1 MVRRRRLMSSSQL
14 VRKKGFALAA
24 TLMLIAFGTIV
35 LLATGLQLSRTS
47 GVLNSQ
53 RAISKTQSVA
63 NNAVEVASF
72 YFLYDPTVTNMSKS
86 TWSGLS
92 EFKSMLDSRSGI
104 DSLYWS
110 EFVGDLTESTL
121 CYDLMSY
128 VNSHASD
135 DALGS
140 GDFSLGAY
148 VYPLGDKFVTIAYA
162 EKQGVRRYSLGLME
176 TVGIAQ
182 GGLPALRTVSLQ
194 RALQVMRNPNGN
206 KIVGDLI
213 YGNALI
219 AGLLSLDITQSATPG
234 EIVAGGVSAGQ
245 LSISPLSTDLETY
258 LAAFPGWYTALYED
272 PETLYT
278 NWYSEYLDSF
288 PTEQVFTYVLDG
300 DDYSNVVADASHV
313 GDDIVVIIKAN
324 QEEPKFFGTFSSTGL
339 KIELGEKTF
348 TVPSQLVQES
358 AIHILIE
365 NENGDFTLL
374 HEKDNNPQMISE
386 VNGKY
391 DIRVK
396 NGDVIVGTNLV
407 YSDLKSKV
415 NNGGNS
421 PVANQTKAISA
432 VTIQDILKTS
442 NNDYLRLA
450 ADGGDLILKYDKE
463 SSTGDRVL
471 TGDFY
476 AFANETYT
484 AGGNVDFLDLDTISN
499 VVSGGQYSQMFLL
512 GSLTS
517 YSFDK
522 NGSTLYNQE
531 SNKNKPPDIVDL
543 LRSLVLVAT
552 GGSGGTGDP
561 SQGSGNQLAL
571 IGIQTW

>member
-1 MVRRRRLMSSSQL
+1 MSSSQL

-53 RAISKTQSVA
+53 RSISKTQSIA

-72 YFLYDPTVTNMSKS
+72 YFLYDPTASSISKS

-110 EFVGDLTESTL
+110 EFVGDLTASTP

-135 DALGS
+135 EGLGS
-140 GDFSLGAY
+140 GDYSLGAY
-148 VYPLGDKFVTIAYA
+148 VYPLGDRFATIAYA

-176 TVGIAQ
+176 TIGIAE
-182 GGLPALRTVSLQ
+182 GGLPALRTVSLE

-245 LSISPLSTDLETY
+245 LSISPLVGTDLETY
-258 LAAFPGWYTALYED
+258 LAGFPGWYTAVNEDPYTLYE
-272 PETLYT
+272 

-288 PTEQVFTYVLDG
+288 PTEQPFTYVLDS
-300 DDYSNVVADASHV
+300 DDYSNVVAEVSHV
-313 GDDIVVIIKAN
+313 GEETVVIIKSN
-324 QEEPKFFGTFSSTGL
+324 QSSPQFYGTFSSSGL
-339 KIELGEKTF
+339 RIELGDKEF
-348 TVPSQLVQES
+348 TVPSAVVQENT
-358 AIHILIE
+358 IHIWIE
-365 NENGDFTLL
+365 DGDFTIL
-374 HEKDNNPQMISE
+374 HEKENNPHMISE

-391 DIRVK
+391 DIRVG
-396 NGDVIVGTNLV
+396 NGDITIGTNLV

-421 PVANQTKAISA
+421 PVANQTKATSIT
-432 VTIQDILKTS
+432 TIQDILKTP

-450 ADGGDLILKYDKE
+450 ADGGDLILKYDRE
-463 SSTGDRVL
+463 STTGDRVL

-476 AFANETYT
+476 AFANESNSV
-484 AGGNVDFLDLDTISN
+484 GGNVDFLDLDTISN

-517 YSFDK
+517 RSFDE
-522 NGSTLYNQE
+522 NGSTLFNQE
-531 SNKNKPPDIVDL
+531 NNKNKPPDIVDL

-561 SQGSGNQLAL
+561 SQGSGNRLAL
-571 IGIQTW
+571 LGIQSW